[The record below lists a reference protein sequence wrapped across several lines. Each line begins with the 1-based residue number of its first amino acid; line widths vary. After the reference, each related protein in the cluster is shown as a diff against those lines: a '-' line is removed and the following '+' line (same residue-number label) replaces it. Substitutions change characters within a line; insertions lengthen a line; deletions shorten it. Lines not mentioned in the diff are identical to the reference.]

1 MNTVLHDKRAPV
13 LIFAKRYIIEIAGS
27 PPWIRLS
34 MKIEHVTLF
43 RLRVPLTTPYRLSFG
58 PIHAFDT
65 VLVETRDARGHTGLG
80 EATYLTGY
88 TDETIDESWALMQRL
103 AREYARCDADD
114 VQARLQTHFAD
125 APFTATAFNTALEMA
140 ADHPLLDV
148 ARPTRVP
155 VLGLLHATETADIEH
170 ESRQLFA
177 AGFTTLKVKVG
188 FDAARDAETV
198 KRVQRV
204 VNGRGSIR
212 LDANQGYSRDDACRF
227 AASLD
232 PQGIELF
239 EQPCAAGD
247 WESAC
252 AVARVATVPMM
263 LDESIYGLDDIRRA
277 SALKAARYI
286 KVKLMKLGGLDRLA
300 AAIDAIRDCGMEPVL
315 GNGVACEIGC
325 WMEACAARGRIDN
338 AGEMNGFLKPTA
350 SLLKNPLEFRD
361 GAIVLEPGYR
371 PQLDGTA
378 VARCTV
384 DRQDFG

>member
-1 MNTVLHDKRAPV
+1 
-13 LIFAKRYIIEIAGS
+13 
-27 PPWIRLS
+27 
-34 MKIEHVTLF
+34 MKIEHVTLY

-65 VLVETRDARGHTGLG
+65 VLIETRDAGGHAGLG

-88 TDETIDESWALMQRL
+88 TDETIDDSWALAQRL
-103 AREYARCDADD
+103 AREYAGLEPDEI
-114 VQARLQTHFAD
+114 QTRLQPHFAT

-140 ADHPLLDV
+140 AGHPLLAV
-148 ARPTRVP
+148 ERATRAP
-155 VLGLLHATETADIEH
+155 VLGLLHATETADIER
-170 ESRQLFA
+170 ESQQLFA

-188 FDAARDAETV
+188 FDAARDAEMV
-198 KRVQRV
+198 KRVQSV

-227 AASLD
+227 AAALD

-252 AVARVATVPMM
+252 AVARLAAVPMM

-277 SALKAARYI
+277 AELKAARYI

-300 AAIDAIRDCGMEPVL
+300 AAIDTIRDCGMEPVL

-325 WMEACAARGRIDN
+325 WMEACVARGRINN
-338 AGEMNGFLKPTA
+338 AGEMNGFLKPA
-350 SLLKNPLEFRD
+350 AGLLKNPLEFRN

-371 PQLDGTA
+371 PQLDGAA

-384 DRQDFG
+384 AKQEFD

>member
-1 MNTVLHDKRAPV
+1 
-13 LIFAKRYIIEIAGS
+13 
-27 PPWIRLS
+27 
-34 MKIEHVTLF
+34 MKIEHVTLY

-65 VLVETRDARGHTGLG
+65 VLVEARDAGGQMGLG

-88 TDETIDESWALMQRL
+88 TDETIDDSWALAQRL
-103 AREYARCDADD
+103 ADEYAGLETGDI
-114 VQARLQTHFAD
+114 QTRLQTHVTA

-140 ADHPLLDV
+140 VGHPLLTV
-148 ARPTRVP
+148 GRSTRAP
-155 VLGLLHATETADIEH
+155 VLGLLHATETVDIER
-170 ESRQLFA
+170 ESQQLFA
-177 AGFTTLKVKVG
+177 QGFTTLKVKVG
-188 FDAARDAETV
+188 FDAARDAQIV

-204 VNGRGSIR
+204 VNGRGSLR
-212 LDANQGYSRDDACRF
+212 LDANQGYNRDDACRF
-227 AASLD
+227 AAALD

-247 WESAC
+247 WDSAC

-277 SALKAARYI
+277 AELKAARYI

-300 AAIDAIRDCGMEPVL
+300 AAIDTIRDCGMEPVL
-315 GNGVACEIGC
+315 GNGVACEVGC
-325 WMEACAARGRIDN
+325 WMEACVARGRINN
-338 AGEMNGFLKPTA
+338 AGEMNGFLKPA
-350 SLLKNPLEFRD
+350 ARLLKNPLEFRA

-371 PQLDGTA
+371 PQLDDAA

-384 DRQDFG
+384 EKRDFD